1 MMNVFGQVSPAQ
13 IHKMRKLLNERRNP
27 MTYGPIDFLA
37 LDFKTDQL
45 KGEILPELLE
55 LVKNK
60 IVRVI
65 DLVMIQK
72 YEDGHHEALE
82 MQQLAPE
89 LLALFDPLEVEIT
102 GLIQAEDIANL
113 AEMMENGTNA
123 ALLLFENVWA
133 VRFIEAVVRANGK
146 LLAHE
151 RIPFEVVN
159 EALELF
165 AIAESS
171 DSSGG

>member
-1 MMNVFGQVSPAQ
+1 
-13 IHKMRKLLNERRNP
+13 

-65 DLVMIQK
+65 DLVIIQK
-72 YEDGHHEALE
+72 YEDGHHEAME

-102 GLIQAEDIANL
+102 GLIQAEDIDNMA
-113 AEMMENGTNA
+113 AAMENGTNA
-123 ALLLFENVWA
+123 ALLLFENLWA
-133 VRFIEAVVRANGK
+133 VKFREAVLRANGR
-146 LLAHE
+146 LLAQE
-151 RIPFEVVN
+151 RIPHAVVEESL
-159 EALELF
+159 EAFAKLE
-165 AIAESS
+165 
-171 DSSGG
+171 

>member
-1 MMNVFGQVSPAQ
+1 MYE
-13 IHKMRKLLNERRNP
+13 ERRNP
-27 MTYGPIDFLA
+27 VTYGPIDFLA

-72 YEDGHHEALE
+72 YDDGHHEAME
-82 MQQLAPE
+82 MQQLAPD
-89 LLALFDPLEVEIT
+89 LLAVLNPLEVEVSGI
-102 GLIQAEDIANL
+102 IQAEDIANV
-113 AEMMENGTNA
+113 AEAMENGTNA
-123 ALLLFENVWA
+123 AILLFENLWA
-133 VRFIEAVVRANGK
+133 VRFGEAVRRANGR

-159 EALELF
+159 EALQAF
-165 AIAESS
+165 AKAE
-171 DSSGG
+171 

>member
-1 MMNVFGQVSPAQ
+1 
-13 IHKMRKLLNERRNP
+13 

-45 KGEILPELLE
+45 KGEILPELFE

-65 DLVMIQK
+65 DLVIIQK
-72 YEDGHHEALE
+72 YEDGHHEAME
-82 MQQLAPE
+82 MQQLAPD
-89 LLALFDPLEVEIT
+89 LLALFDPLEIEIS
-102 GLIQAEDIANL
+102 GIIQAEDIADV
-113 AEMMENGTNA
+113 AEAMENGTNA

-133 VRFIEAVVRANGK
+133 VRFIEAVLRANGK

-151 RIPFEVVN
+151 RIPAEVVN
-159 EALELF
+159 EVMELF
-165 AIAESS
+165 AQAESDAESS
-171 DSSGG
+171 QV

>member
-1 MMNVFGQVSPAQ
+1 
-13 IHKMRKLLNERRNP
+13 

-37 LDFKTDQL
+37 LDFETDRL

-65 DLVMIQK
+65 DLVIIQK

-82 MQQLAPE
+82 MQQLAPG
-89 LLALFDPLEVEIT
+89 LLALFNPLEVEIS
-102 GLIQAEDIANL
+102 GIIQLEDIANV
-113 AEMMENGTNA
+113 AEGMENGTNA
-123 ALLLFENVWA
+123 ALLLFENLWA
-133 VRFIEAVVRANGK
+133 VKFEEAVLRANGR

-159 EALELF
+159 EALEIF
-165 AIAESS
+165 AKAESAT
-171 DSSGG
+171 

>member
-1 MMNVFGQVSPAQ
+1 
-13 IHKMRKLLNERRNP
+13 MRKLLNERRNP